1 MESKF
6 TNLYNQ
12 IITEQKEAGI
22 IKEGF
27 FSFGD
32 KSASKEKAIL
42 CKQNW
47 AEKNWPELIS
57 NITQYKKKYKKQF
70 NNDADAKFYYGMLM
84 LKNLVHESKLN
95 LSFKSIICEAKVES
109 DIDDPDVK
117 EGLENL
123 SVKDVKKLKRKALL
137 GNKDAIYDLAICYY
151 IGGPVTPKNIEKAV
165 KLFKKAAE
173 KGVPEAQYNLGVIYA
188 NGRQTEEYTKDSE
201 DKNEFED
208 FVRKDEKEALKWFY
222 QAATN
227 GYGPAK
233 EAYNSI
239 KSQQKKEGREENQG
253 KLEDADYT
261 SDKDTFKNGLQY
273 IIDAAKQGCKEAQQW
288 LRNNKE
294 KMKMQALAVKL

>member
-70 NNDADAKFYYGMLM
+70 DKDADAKFYYGMLM
-84 LKNLVHESKLN
+84 LRNLVHESRLN
-95 LSFKSIICEAKVES
+95 LSFKSIICEAKVS
-109 DIDDPDVK
+109 DDLNDPDVR
-117 EGLENL
+117 ESLENL
-123 SVKDVKKLKRKALL
+123 TLKDVKKLKRKALL

-151 IGGPVTPKNIEKAV
+151 IGGDATPKNIEKAV

-188 NGRQTEEYTKDSE
+188 NGSEEGVE
-201 DKNEFED
+201 QEND
-208 FVRKDEKEALKWFY
+208 FQSFIKKDEKEALKWFY
-222 QAATN
+222 QAASN

-233 EAYNSI
+233 EAYDHI
-239 KSQQKKEGREENQG
+239 KSQRKDAGKEENHG
-253 KLEDADYT
+253 KLEDAEYT
-261 SDKDTFKNGLQY
+261 SDKTSFKNGLQY
-273 IIDAAKQGCKEAQQW
+273 IIDAARQGCKEAQQW